1 MIERDLANH
10 LDRCNADQRQEEA
23 NVLEEIK
30 GADHGAAAAHIL
42 NLKSDVIR
50 AKDIFGHPRCRLG
63 TLPPR
68 GLSEST
74 SARSASSRDWFVND
88 GQHPT
93 PAGLGATSVTRRT
106 PG

>member
-1 MIERDLANH
+1 M
-10 LDRCNADQRQEEA
+10 
-23 NVLEEIK
+23 LEEIK

-42 NLKSDVIR
+42 NLKSDAMR
-50 AKDIFGHPRCRLG
+50 AKDESGHPRCRFG
-63 TLPPR
+63 ALPPG

-88 GQHPT
+88 GQHPS